1 MKQFCVSDSLPRTSL
16 TTRSRSHQ
24 KCEFLNP
31 KKRWL
36 GPEAASAATRSG
48 ISGCWSQLLGGGTLS
63 LSSCVS
69 TGVQC
74 GVFGVSG
81 PGIAINSISISSAFC
96 ATGSEDGY
104 LRLWPLD
111 FSAVVLEAG
120 E

>member
-1 MKQFCVSDSLPRTSL
+1 MFLPVYNVV
-16 TTRSRSHQ
+16 
-24 KCEFLNP
+24 F
-31 KKRWL
+31 
-36 GPEAASAATRSG
+36 
-48 ISGCWSQLLGGGTLS
+48 
-63 LSSCVS
+63 
-69 TGVQC
+69 
-74 GVFGVSG
+74 FGVSG